1 MLISTSLWH
10 LSVVLMH
17 EMGQKENEKLELGS
31 NSVLCHNFNRILSV
45 FI

>member
-17 EMGQKENEKLELGS
+17 EMGQKENEKLKWVQIQS
-31 NSVLCHNFNRILSV
+31 YVTILIES
-45 FI
+45 